1 MQRLRRCS
9 LLFAAA
15 LAAAAPALPQNLVAN
30 SEFDDADGLDGWFNG
45 TGSWQLGADSGT
57 CAGSNAALGTSATAG
72 GGDQFLSLYGQD
84 CLTVDPVAT
93 PSLYLGVTY
102 RTTASVWARLY
113 LQFFSDAACGSHIGY
128 SATVFGSTSASFNRI
143 VDAVD
148 IPANAG
154 SMRFWVDFNPQA
166 AGIPQYTAEIDRIY
180 LGDAAEVFVDGYEA
194 EGGSACRWSPSQGV
208 AP

>member
-1 MQRLRRCS
+1 M
-9 LLFAAA
+9 
-15 LAAAAPALPQNLVAN
+15 N
-30 SEFDDADGLDGWFNG
+30 S
-45 TGSWQLGADSGT
+45 
-57 CAGSNAALGTSATAG
+57 
-72 GGDQFLSLYGQD
+72 
-84 CLTVDPVAT
+84 P
-93 PSLYLGVTY
+93 
-102 RTTASVWARLY
+102 
-113 LQFFSDAACGSHIGY
+113 
-128 SATVFGSTSASFNRI
+128 ASFNRI